1 MLSDRLLSL
10 TKFINKKD
18 LVADIGCDHGLL
30 SIYLVKNK
38 LCKKVIA
45 TDINPKALNNAV
57 NNIKNNNLVKEIE
70 TKLGKG
76 LEPIKDENI
85 NTVIISGMGT
95 NTIIHMFENVD
106 KKYKVITQS
115 NNDYYNL
122 RKYFINRG
130 YKIKGESIV
139 LDNDKYYINIVFIPG
154 IKKYSKKELLYGSF
168 LINDKKNIN
177 YFISILNKNKF
188 IYKKIPY
195 KNIVKKIDL
204 KIRIKYLKNII
215 NNLSN

>member
-45 TDINPKALNNAV
+45 TDINPKALNNAI

-122 RKYFINRG
+122 RKYFVNKD
-130 YKIKGESIV
+130 YKIKAESIV

-177 YFISILNKNKF
+177 YFISILNKNKS

-195 KNIVKKIDL
+195 KNIVRKIDL

>member
-45 TDINPKALNNAV
+45 TDINPKALNNAI

-122 RKYFINRG
+122 RKYFVNKD
-130 YKIKGESIV
+130 YKIKAESIV

>member
-45 TDINPKALNNAV
+45 TDINPKALNNAI

-122 RKYFINRG
+122 RKYFINKG

-177 YFISILNKNKF
+177 YFISILNKNKS

>member
-122 RKYFINRG
+122 RKYFVNKD
-130 YKIKGESIV
+130 YKIKAESIV

-204 KIRIKYLKNII
+204 KIRIKYLKDII

>member
-45 TDINPKALNNAV
+45 TDINPKALNNAI
-57 NNIKNNNLVKEIE
+57 NNIKNNNLVKETE

-122 RKYFINRG
+122 RKYFVNKG
-130 YKIKGESIV
+130 YKIKGESII

-168 LINDKKNIN
+168 LINDKKNTN

>member
-122 RKYFINRG
+122 RKYFVNKD
-130 YKIKGESIV
+130 YKIKAESIV

>member
-95 NTIIHMFENVD
+95 NTIIHMFGHVD

-122 RKYFINRG
+122 RKYFVNKD
-130 YKIKGESIV
+130 YKIKAESIV